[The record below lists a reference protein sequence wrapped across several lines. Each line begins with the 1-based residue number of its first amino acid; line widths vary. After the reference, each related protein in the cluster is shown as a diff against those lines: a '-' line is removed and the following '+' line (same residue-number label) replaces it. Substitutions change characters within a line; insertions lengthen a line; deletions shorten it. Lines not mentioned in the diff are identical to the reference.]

1 MGSEPLGALRGE
13 ARASRVSGVRRR
25 NILVSISCQHR
36 VNFVI
41 DPSKGAVVSNCP
53 YPHAV
58 FFNFYREVYLRQEGP
73 MAPKS
78 PLDEPVISGPFS
90 LYEGSFILEFLEP
103 HPSRDAT

>member
-1 MGSEPLGALRGE
+1 MGADLTKQGGAGNISLLTGRPSAGRPSGPPPSVGLSSE
-13 ARASRVSGVRRR
+13 
-25 NILVSISCQHR
+25 
-36 VNFVI
+36 
-41 DPSKGAVVSNCP
+41 DPSKGVVASNCL
-53 YPHAV
+53 YPDAV
-58 FFNFYREVYLRQEGP
+58 FFNFYREIYLRQEGA